1 MLRLYLQIPYKK
13 FTNDRLSAYC
23 LWTDMLKKLY
33 QLLDF
38 FLPEHLSDQ
47 VEISTLFRARSVVAA
62 GIVGITI
69 VIFLLIGASFF
80 DVSNLIRIGMFFSL
94 IALTTLIVFLKTRTT
109 NFELSLN
116 LGGSLQMLVLFAM
129 VYSSAFSVKGMG
141 FFGLI
146 WLIPLFVMTAFYF
159 RPIYGIICFLINMIV
174 VAVVYGYFH
183 DRFFYPLESVH
194 NFKEIFLLYLS
205 LVLISSSVL
214 SYLFIQLNEL
224 LKTELARQ
232 KGQLMESAKFQS
244 LGQMASN
251 LAHDIN
257 NPLFTIQGKL
267 HQIRNLFSQDQ
278 LDLDKC
284 DQIIENVENTILRL
298 SQIVKGI
305 STFARQ
311 GHSDSMVSV
320 SADELIRGIVLLG
333 SDRIVQSGI
342 SFDLKIAPNTR
353 VICYPSYISQVLINL
368 LNNAIDALEHAEV
381 KLIQVEVLSNE
392 KWVEIHIKD
401 SGPGVPREIESK
413 IFDSFFTTK
422 KYGKG
427 TGLGL
432 SISRGLVE
440 VHEGELIYQRTGN
453 MTDFVI
459 KLPNYE

>member
-1 MLRLYLQIPYKK
+1 
-13 FTNDRLSAYC
+13 
-23 LWTDMLKKLY
+23 MLKKLY
-33 QLLDF
+33 LVLDF
-38 FLPEHLSDQ
+38 FLPEHLSSQ
-47 VEISTLFRARSVVAA
+47 VDITTLFRARSVVAA
-62 GIVGITI
+62 GIIGI
-69 VIFLLIGASFF
+69 VIVTLLFIGASLLN
-80 DVSNLIRIGMFFSL
+80 VSLLIRMGIFFSL
-94 IALTTLIVFLKTRTT
+94 IALSTLVIFLKTRTS
-109 NFELSLN
+109 NFEFSLN
-116 LGGSLQMLVLFAM
+116 IGGILQMIILLGI
-129 VYSSAFSVKGMG
+129 VYASAFSPRGMG

-146 WLIPLFVMTAFYF
+146 WLIPLFLMTSFYF
-159 RPIYGIICFLINMIV
+159 RPFYGILCFLLNTLVVGIV
-174 VAVVYGYFH
+174 YACFH
-183 DRFFYPLESVH
+183 GRFFYPLEFLP
-194 NFKEIFLLYLS
+194 NFKEIFLLYLA
-205 LVLISSSVL
+205 LVLVGSSVL

-224 LKTELARQ
+224 LKAELAKQ

-284 DQIIENVENTILRL
+284 DQIIEDVESTILRL

-311 GHSDSMVSV
+311 GHGDNMVSV

-333 SDRIVQSGI
+333 SDRIVQLGI

-368 LNNAIDALEHAEV
+368 LNNAIDALEHAEI
-381 KLIQVEVLSNE
+381 KLIQVEVTTNE

-401 SGPGVPREIESK
+401 SGPGVSPEIESK

-422 KYGKG
+422 RYGKG

-440 VHEGELIYQRTGN
+440 VHEGELVYQRSGN

>member
-1 MLRLYLQIPYKK
+1 
-13 FTNDRLSAYC
+13 
-23 LWTDMLKKLY
+23 MLKKLY
-33 QLLDF
+33 LIFDF
-38 FLPEHLSDQ
+38 FLPEHLSEQ
-47 VEISTLFRARSVVAA
+47 VDITTLFRARSVVAA
-62 GIVGITI
+62 GIIGIGII
-69 VIFLLIGASFF
+69 VMLLIGATLL
-80 DVSNLIRIGMFFSL
+80 DVSLLIRMGIFFSL
-94 IALTTLIVFLKTRTT
+94 IALTTLVIFLKTRTS
-109 NFELSLN
+109 NFEVSLN
-116 LGGSLQMLVLFAM
+116 IGGSLQMLILLM
-129 VYSSAFSVKGMG
+129 LVYGSAFSTKGMG

-146 WLIPLFVMTAFYF
+146 WLIPLFLMTSFFF
-159 RPIYGIICFLINMIV
+159 RPLYGVICFILNMMIV
-174 VAVVYGYFH
+174 GIVFACFH
-183 DRFFYPLESVH
+183 ERFFLPMEVIP
-194 NFKEIFLLYLS
+194 NFKEIFLLYLA
-205 LVLISSSVL
+205 LVLVGSSVL

-224 LKTELARQ
+224 LKTELAKQ
-232 KGQLMESAKFQS
+232 KGQLIESAKFQS

-284 DQIIENVENTILRL
+284 DQIIEDVESTILRL

-311 GHSDSMVSV
+311 GHSDNMVSV

-342 SFDLKIAPNTR
+342 SFDLKVAPNTR

-368 LNNAIDALEHAEV
+368 LNNAIDALEQAEV

-392 KWVEIHIKD
+392 KWVEIHIRD
-401 SGPGVPREIESK
+401 SGPGVSREIESK

-432 SISRGLVE
+432 SISRGLIE
-440 VHEGELIYQRTGN
+440 VHEGELIYQRVGN

-459 KLPNYE
+459 KLPSYE

>member
-1 MLRLYLQIPYKK
+1 MAQIE
-13 FTNDRLSAYC
+13 
-23 LWTDMLKKLY
+23 WVVMLKKLY
-33 QLLDF
+33 RLLDF

-47 VEISTLFRARSVVAA
+47 VDITTLFRARSVVAA
-62 GIVGITI
+62 GLIGVIIVT
-69 VIFLLIGASFF
+69 FLLIGATCLN
-80 DVSNLIRIGMFFSL
+80 VSLLIRIGIFFSL
-94 IALTTLIVFLKTRTT
+94 IALLTLIIFLKTRTS

-116 LGGSLQMLVLFAM
+116 LGGALQIILLLFLV
-129 VYSSAFSVKGMG
+129 YGSAFSPKGMG

-146 WLIPLFVMTAFYF
+146 WLIPLFLMAAFYF
-159 RPIYGIICFLINMIV
+159 PPFYGMICFFLNLIV
-174 VAVVYGYFH
+174 VVAIYIFFQERFYFPME
-183 DRFFYPLESVH
+183 FVA
-194 NFKEIFLLYLS
+194 NFKEIFLLYLG
-205 LVLISSSVL
+205 LVLVGTSVL

-224 LKTELARQ
+224 LKMELAKQ
-232 KGQLMESAKFQS
+232 KGQLIESAKFQS

-284 DQIIENVENTILRL
+284 DHIIEDVESTILRL

-311 GHSDSMVSV
+311 GHGDNMVSI

-342 SFDLKIAPNTR
+342 SFDLKISPNTR

-368 LNNAIDALEHAEV
+368 LNNAIDALENAEL
-381 KLIQVEVLSNE
+381 KLIQVEVLSND
-392 KWVEIHIKD
+392 KWVEIHIRD
-401 SGPGVPREIESK
+401 SGPGVSPDIESK
-413 IFDSFFTTK
+413 IFESFFTTK

-432 SISRGLVE
+432 SISRGLIE
-440 VHEGELIYQRTGN
+440 VHEGELIYQRSGN